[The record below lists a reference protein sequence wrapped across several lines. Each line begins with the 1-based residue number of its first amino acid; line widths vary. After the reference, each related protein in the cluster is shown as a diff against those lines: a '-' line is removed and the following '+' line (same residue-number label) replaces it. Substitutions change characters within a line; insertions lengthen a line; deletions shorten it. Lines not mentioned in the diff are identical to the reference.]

1 MPRNTT
7 KRPARRVPSPGLP
20 QPPLTIR
27 EAAALARV
35 DRRTVH
41 RWIAAGFFASS
52 RPIAS
57 GSAKRLV
64 DRASFFAFVGLSL
77 EAAA

>member
-7 KRPARRVPSPGLP
+7 KRPARVPSPGLP

-41 RWIAAGFFASS
+41 RWIAAGFFVSS

-64 DRASFFAFVGLSL
+64 DRHSFFAFVGLTL